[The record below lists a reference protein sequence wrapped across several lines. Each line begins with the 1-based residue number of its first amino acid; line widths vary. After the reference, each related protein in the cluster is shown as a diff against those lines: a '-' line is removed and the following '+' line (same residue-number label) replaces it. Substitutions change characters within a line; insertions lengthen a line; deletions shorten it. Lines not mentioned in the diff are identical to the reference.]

1 MMQTG
6 KHIPIDPLTNHAVGP
21 TFDFTGK
28 RVLVTGASRGLGR
41 AIALAYAR
49 ANATLAVTARSR
61 SDLDTLAD
69 EVESLGRPR
78 PLVVTADQ
86 CVDEEVASACA
97 AVIDELGGVDVLVN
111 NAGQPTVQP
120 FLTGSIDDFI
130 RTVDV
135 NLYGPVRFIYHVAP
149 GMLRDGYG
157 KIVNIGSV
165 DSVVGAKNMSAYCA
179 SKGAIAQLTRAL
191 SAEWGHKGIRVNAVC
206 PGTVRTAANEDLL
219 DDPTILPKILRKN
232 PIGRY
237 AYSEEVAA
245 LVLYLS
251 DDIADFVSGSVYL
264 IDGGRT
270 AV

>member
-1 MMQTG
+1 MTPSGDARANALMNQ
-6 KHIPIDPLTNHAVGP
+6 AVGP
-21 TFDFTGK
+21 KFDFTGK

-41 AIALAYAR
+41 AIAMAFAQ

-61 SDLDTLAD
+61 SDLDVLAD
-69 EVESLGRPR
+69 EIEGLSLPR

-86 CVDEEVASACA
+86 CVDEEVSSACS
-97 AVIDELGGVDVLVN
+97 AVLAEFGGVDVLVN

-120 FLTGSIDDFI
+120 FLSGSINDFI
-130 RTVDV
+130 RTIDV
-135 NLYGPVRFIYHVAP
+135 NLYGPVRFIHQIAP
-149 GMLRDGYG
+149 HMLREGYG

-206 PGTVRTAANEDLL
+206 PGTVRTAANEEFL
-219 DDPTILPKILRKN
+219 DDPEILAKILKKN
-232 PIGRY
+232 PIQRY
-237 AYSEEVAA
+237 ASSEEVAA
-245 LVLYLS
+245 LVLYVS
-251 DDIADFVSGSVYL
+251 DDIADFVSGAVYL